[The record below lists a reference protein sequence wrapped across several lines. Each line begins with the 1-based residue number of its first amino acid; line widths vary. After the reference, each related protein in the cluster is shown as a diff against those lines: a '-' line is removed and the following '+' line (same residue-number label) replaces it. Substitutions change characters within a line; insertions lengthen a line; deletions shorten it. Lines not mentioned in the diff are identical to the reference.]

1 MHLANITTVCFG
13 SSYTIALALEIVG
26 LKFRFGWHRLVM
38 LLFAMAGLVAQTI
51 YLAMRVGA
59 ESSPL
64 ASAKDWFL
72 MAAWLVA
79 AIYVVVALW
88 FPKSAVGLFI
98 LPLVLV
104 LIGASLVAS
113 DTPISG
119 GNASRVWGI
128 VHGWLLLLATLT
140 VSAGFLAGLMY
151 LIQSW
156 RLKHKMPPSPR
167 FRLPSLEW
175 LEHVNSRSLA
185 LSAVLVAGGFL
196 SGLALLR
203 LKHRGETDYNLWT
216 DPVVLS
222 LAAMFLWLVAAEI
235 FRWLYPP
242 ARRGRKVAYL
252 TLASFVFLVVAL
264 ASLTWMDRLHG
275 GARNEEQEASEEVRR
290 GRDDTAHITSS
301 SVIRHSSFPNPSLL
315 APHSSPLQ

>member
-1 MHLANITTVCFG
+1 MLSGITTFCFG
-13 SSYTIALALEIVG
+13 ASYTVAFALEVVG

-38 LLFAMAGLVAQTI
+38 LLFAMAGLLAHTI
-51 YLAMRVGA
+51 YLVLRVGA

-64 ASAKDWFL
+64 ASRSDWFL
-72 MAAWLVA
+72 LAAWLGA
-79 AIYVVVALW
+79 AIYVVAALW
-88 FPKSAVGLFI
+88 FPRSAVGLFI
-98 LPLVLV
+98 LPLVLA

-113 DTPISG
+113 DIPFAAG
-119 GNASRVWGI
+119 DASRGWGL
-128 VHGWLLLLATLT
+128 VHGWLLLLATIT
-140 VSAGFLAGLMY
+140 VSVGFLAGLMY

-185 LSAVLVAGGFL
+185 ISAVLVAGGFL

-203 LKHRGETDYNLWT
+203 LEHRGETGYALWT

-222 LAAMFLWLVAAEI
+222 LATMFLWLVAAEI

-252 TLASFVFLVVAL
+252 TLASFVFLVIAL
-264 ASLTWMDRLHG
+264 ASVMRMDTLHG
-275 GARNEEQEASEEVRR
+275 GDRGQETGGREEARDPYFAFRIS
-290 GRDDTAHITSS
+290 
-301 SVIRHSSFPNPSLL
+301 HSTFLR
-315 APHSSPLQ
+315 

>member
-1 MHLANITTVCFG
+1 MLSGITILCFG
-13 SSYTIALALEIVG
+13 ASYAVALALEVVG
-26 LKFRFGWHRLVM
+26 LRFRFGWHRLVM
-38 LLFAMAGLVAQTI
+38 LLFAMAGLFAHTL
-51 YLAMRVGA
+51 YLAMRVGGEA
-59 ESSPL
+59 SPL
-64 ASAKDWFL
+64 ASPADWFL
-72 MAAWLVA
+72 LAAWLVA
-79 AIYVVVALW
+79 AIYVVAALW
-88 FPKSAVGLFI
+88 FPRSAVGLFI
-98 LPLVLV
+98 LPLVLA

-113 DTPISG
+113 DAPFTG
-119 GNASRVWGI
+119 GNASRAWGLM
-128 VHGWLLLLATLT
+128 HGWLLLLATIA
-140 VSAGFLAGLMY
+140 VSVGFLAGLMY

-185 LSAVLVAGGFL
+185 VSAVLVAGGFL

-252 TLASFVFLVVAL
+252 TLASFGFLVIAL
-264 ASLTWMDRLHG
+264 ASVTLVDTLHG
-275 GARNEEQEASEEVRR
+275 GARSEERGARENVRR
-290 GRDDTAHITSS
+290 GRDDAAHSLHS
-301 SVIRHSSFPNPSLL
+301 AIRNPQS
-315 APHSSPLQ
+315 AIPSPLTPRPSSLQ

>member
-1 MHLANITTVCFG
+1 MLSGITTFCFG
-13 SSYTIALALEIVG
+13 ASYTVALALEVVG

-38 LLFAMAGLVAQTI
+38 LLFAMAGLVAHTI

-59 ESSPL
+59 EASPL
-64 ASAKDWFL
+64 ASPSDWFL
-72 MAAWLVA
+72 LAAWLVA
-79 AIYVVVALW
+79 AIYVVASLW
-88 FPKSAVGLFI
+88 FPRSAVGLFI
-98 LPLVLV
+98 LPLALA

-113 DTPISG
+113 DQPFAG
-119 GNASRVWGI
+119 GNASRVWGL
-128 VHGWLLLLATLT
+128 VHGTLLLLATIT
-140 VSAGFLAGLMY
+140 VSVGFLAGLMY

-156 RLKHKMPPSPR
+156 RLKHKLPPSPR

-203 LKHRGETDYNLWT
+203 LEHRGERGYNLWT

-264 ASLTWMDRLHG
+264 ASVTLMDRLHG
-275 GARNEEQEASEEVRR
+275 GARSEEQGASGEARR
-290 GRDDTAHITSS
+290 GQDDAAREF
-301 SVIRHSSFPNPSLL
+301 VICRSSFVIP
-315 APHSSPLQ
+315 SPLATRPSPFQ